1 MSIPA
6 YMTLEL
12 AEQGE
17 ISEGAGGE
25 DSIGTLA
32 EPTDNEDI
40 ENAIKVIAFNKII
53 HMPTTPGYGASGV
66 RQHQGIKITKLFDS
80 SSPLLY
86 RALCTGEQINKMT
99 INWYRIEEG
108 AEFPEEPYYV
118 HEIERAVVTRIDA
131 VMPDSTN
138 PASASLQPME
148 QVSFTYKAITETHA
162 AGTEGI
168 DDLDGEA

>member
-1 MSIPA
+1 MPIPA
-6 YMTLEL
+6 YMTIEL

-40 ENAIKVIAFNKII
+40 ENAIKVVAFEKII
-53 HMPTTPGYGASGV
+53 HLPTTSGFGASGL
-66 RQHQGIKITKLFDS
+66 REHKGIKITKIFDA

-86 RALCTGEQINKMT
+86 QALCTGEQVNTIT

-108 AEFPEEPYYV
+108 EEFPEEPYYV
-118 HEIERAVVTRIDA
+118 HEIERAVVTRIDSY
-131 VMPDSTN
+131 MPDCTD
-138 PASASLQPME
+138 PANESFQPME
-148 QVSFTYKAITETHA
+148 DVWFTYKAITETHA

-168 DDLDGEA
+168 DDLDGEG